1 MSDYKQVI
9 KDAELALSKGEYNL
23 CIEILSS
30 KLDSF
35 KVNTVEGINIR
46 ILLITALSGVNKNEE
61 AIDLCKPLTKSK
73 YSHIRDEALSLMQIL
88 KSPDLQIPENWN
100 INFESNIILERSSS
114 LPKKILKN
122 SPKEEKYINITN
134 TPTGETKSFQKG
146 FIIFTF
152 FLLIMLLTLLSGC
165 VKIDNSLDLRD
176 IEAIN
181 IDLRIESKYINKIP
195 WQIKLEEKFKSTFP
209 NNQLRIDDRNLQLIK
224 KNLKLNDAELFINKI
239 LKIISKTINNDLS
252 EMTIKYF
259 KKNYLFVE
267 KRSYQMN
274 FDLINLNNIDDLE
287 ININIITPSK
297 TNILNKKNDQISTN
311 KNIIYWKLIPG
322 INNTIEF
329 SYWYWNKFILGILTT
344 ILLVILASYIRRN
357 RFEIGSNLPELPS

>member
-1 MSDYKQVI
+1 MSDYKQVV

-23 CIEILSS
+23 CIEIISP
-30 KLDSF
+30 KLDFF
-35 KVNTVEGINIR
+35 KVNTIEGINIR
-46 ILLITALSGVNKNEE
+46 MLLITALSGVNKNEE

-73 YSHIRDEALSLMQIL
+73 YSHIRDEAISLMQIL

-100 INFESNIILERSSS
+100 INFESNIIIERSSS
-114 LPKKILKN
+114 VPKKILKN
-122 SPKEEKYINITN
+122 SPKEQQYINITN

-152 FLLIMLLTLLSGC
+152 FLLTILLNLLSGC

-176 IEAIN
+176 IDAIK
-181 IDLRIESKYINKIP
+181 IDFGIESKYVNKIP
-195 WQIKLEEKFKSTFP
+195 WQIKLEEKFKATFP
-209 NNQLRIDDRNLQLIK
+209 DNQLRIDDKNLLLIK

-239 LKIISKTINNDLS
+239 LKIISKTINSDLN
-252 EMTIKYF
+252 EMTIKYL
-259 KKNYLFVE
+259 KKNFLFLE
-267 KRSYQMN
+267 KRSYQIN
-274 FDLINLNNIDDLE
+274 FDLINLNEIDDLE

-297 TNILNKKNDQISTN
+297 TNLLNKNDQISTN

-322 INNTIEF
+322 SNNTIEF
-329 SYWYWNKFILGILTT
+329 SFWYWNKFILGILIV
-344 ILLVILASYIRRN
+344 ILLVILAYYIRRN

>member
-1 MSDYKQVI
+1 MSDYKQII

-30 KLDSF
+30 KLDYF
-35 KVNTVEGINIR
+35 KGNTIEGINIR
-46 ILLITALSGVNKNEE
+46 ILLITALSGVNKNKE

-100 INFESNIILERSSS
+100 INFENNNIIERSSS
-114 LPKKILKN
+114 LPRKFLKN

-146 FIIFTF
+146 FIIITF

-176 IEAIN
+176 IDAIKIN
-181 IDLRIESKYINKIP
+181 LGIENKYINKIP
-195 WQIKLEEKFKSTFP
+195 WQIKLEEKLKATFP
-209 NNQLRIDDRNLQLIK
+209 NNQLKIDD
-224 KNLKLNDAELFINKI
+224 KNLLLTEKNLNLNDAELFINKI
-239 LKIISKTINNDLS
+239 LKIISKTINKNLS

-259 KKNYLFVE
+259 KKNYLFLE
-267 KRSYQMN
+267 KRSYQIN
-274 FDLINLNNIDDLE
+274 FDLTNLNEIEDLE

-297 TNILNKKNDQISTN
+297 INISNKNDQISTN
-311 KNIIYWKLIPG
+311 KNVIYWKLIPG
-322 INNTIEF
+322 SNNAIEF
-329 SYWYWNKFILGILTT
+329 SYWYWNRFILGILIA
-344 ILLVILASYIRRN
+344 ILLVILASYIRKN
-357 RFEIGSNLPELPS
+357 RFKIGSNLPELPS